1 VSTELHR
8 PSDLQ
13 QERIAY
19 RRGKAIRSVLLAA
32 GSTAVVGVLL
42 VVAVTGSPGWD
53 RVKGSFFSWQI
64 AKESFPAVVEG
75 LWLNIRMLVVCA
87 VLALALGLL
96 IAVLRTLRGPVFFP
110 VRAMATLYTYA
121 FRGVPLIIVI
131 YLFAFGIPGLRL
143 QGTPNVYVLGGA
155 ALVVTYGAYLAEVFR
170 AGIESVHPSQLAAAR
185 SLGLTYRQTMRHVVL
200 PQAVRRVAPPLLND
214 TVALQKDVGLVSLAG
229 PIDAVRAAQIATA
242 ENFNYTPYIVA
253 AVLFVLLAL
262 PLIAVTDWVAID
274 KVRKVFGASVVLDD
288 LRLAVDEHQVVA
300 LIGASGSG
308 KSTLLRCVN
317 LLEQIDDG
325 AIHLDGEDITDPRVN
340 PDEVRQRIGM
350 VFQSYNLFPHM
361 TVLDNITLAPTRV
374 HRKAAGEAR
383 EQAME
388 WLNRVGLGDKSGSY
402 PDRLSGGQQQRV
414 AIVRALVNSPR
425 LLLLDEVTS
434 ALDPELVGE
443 VLTMIRDLKDEG
455 MTMVLATHEMGFA
468 RQVADQ
474 VVFLD
479 GGRVL
484 ESGPPAR
491 VLGDPT
497 EPRTRQFLARI
508 IEAGR
513 L

>member
-1 VSTELHR
+1 MTI
-8 PSDLQ
+8 SDIQ
-13 QERIAY
+13 RGRIAY

-42 VVAVTGSPGWD
+42 VFAVTGSPGWD
-53 RVKGSFFSWQI
+53 RVKGSFFSWKI
-64 AKESFPAVVEG
+64 AKQSLPTVLDG

-87 VLALALGLL
+87 LLALALGLV

-262 PLIAVTDWVAID
+262 PLIAVTDWAT
-274 KVRKVFGASVVLDD
+274 
-288 LRLAVDEHQVVA
+288 LRAARRQNA
-300 LIGASGSG
+300 GS
-308 KSTLLRCVN
+308 
-317 LLEQIDDG
+317 
-325 AIHLDGEDITDPRVN
+325 
-340 PDEVRQRIGM
+340 
-350 VFQSYNLFPHM
+350 
-361 TVLDNITLAPTRV
+361 
-374 HRKAAGEAR
+374 
-383 EQAME
+383 
-388 WLNRVGLGDKSGSY
+388 
-402 PDRLSGGQQQRV
+402 
-414 AIVRALVNSPR
+414 
-425 LLLLDEVTS
+425 
-434 ALDPELVGE
+434 
-443 VLTMIRDLKDEG
+443 
-455 MTMVLATHEMGFA
+455 
-468 RQVADQ
+468 
-474 VVFLD
+474 
-479 GGRVL
+479 
-484 ESGPPAR
+484 
-491 VLGDPT
+491 
-497 EPRTRQFLARI
+497 
-508 IEAGR
+508 
-513 L
+513 